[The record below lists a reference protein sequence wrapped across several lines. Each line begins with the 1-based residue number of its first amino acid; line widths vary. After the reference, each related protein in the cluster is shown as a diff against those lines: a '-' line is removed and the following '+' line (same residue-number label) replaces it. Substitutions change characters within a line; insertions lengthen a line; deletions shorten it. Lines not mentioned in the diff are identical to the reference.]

1 VKPGDIIDG
10 ADILGVDRK
19 AFEGLPA
26 PGWLRGD
33 ASPFGTDVFDCRG
46 FALTQ
51 FSSTGDPEIAERFMQ
66 RRENTG
72 SEYVNK
78 LPGHSLRVEVSL
90 EIELGSYVLKEGPLF
105 KAEQMEDKW
114 DIFHFG
120 EFFYFT
126 RSWTGDLIHVAHA
139 RERGGKLLVDD
150 IVTTADQYDKRDGTF
165 FVREVLFLLLNHV
178 LGRPSPHPVPSYR
191 AKDDESI
198 LLFSFSE
205 FGRRGLYG
213 TTSVSLPPGCSVT

>member
-1 VKPGDIIDG
+1 MKPGDIFDG

-26 PGWLRGD
+26 PGWLQGD
-33 ASPFGTDVFDCRG
+33 ASPFGTDVFDCRD
-46 FALTQ
+46 FTLTH
-51 FSSTGDPEIAERFMQ
+51 FSSTGDPEIAERFVQ
-66 RRENTG
+66 RRETSGN
-72 SEYVNK
+72 EYVNK
-78 LPGHSLRVEVSL
+78 LPSHSLRIEVSL

-139 RERGGKLLVDD
+139 RERERKLLVDD
-150 IVTTADQYDKRDGTF
+150 IVTTADLYDERDQTF
-165 FVREVLFLLLNHV
+165 VVREVLFLLLSHV
-178 LGRPSPHPVPSYR
+178 QGYRIKKRTLPWKVYCRAMIQLGRCIDNRALPDVWHQFSSHVQSY
-191 AKDDESI
+191 
-198 LLFSFSE
+198 L
-205 FGRRGLYG
+205 
-213 TTSVSLPPGCSVT
+213 